1 MFENIIYKINHNPL
15 VMAINGYSQKLQE
28 TVKDHEHL
36 LVLFAVA
43 SLIAFCVGAKQVIA
57 SVPVLHGYWIRAKG
71 EGYTFRQFL
80 INNIHNVGSFCIVL
94 AITLTCGYFTYYSSQ
109 ELKAIDAHKKE
120 EKALIHS
127 NNSGGV
133 KNESK

>member
-15 VMAINGYSQKLQE
+15 VMAINEYSQKLQE

-36 LVLFAVA
+36 LVLFAAA

-57 SVPVLHGYWIRAKG
+57 SVPVLHGYWMRAKG
-71 EGYTFRQFL
+71 EGYTFSQFVL
-80 INNIHNVGSFCIVL
+80 NNINNVSVFTLVLIV
-94 AITLTCGYFTYYSSQ
+94 TCMCGYFTYYSSQ

-120 EKALIHS
+120 QKALIHNKNAGS
-127 NNSGGV
+127 LNN
-133 KNESK
+133 EA